1 MTSWRVGLM
10 ELEEVSE
17 RMDMDRLNFLFD
29 TSRYMLLS
37 SKDEELIKLALLSI
51 GIKTDH

>member
-17 RMDMDRLNFLFD
+17 RMDMDRLNFLFEM
-29 TSRYMLLS
+29 SRYMLLS